1 MAYLA
6 GRSSERTTV
15 HGKRLWDGLQTLA
28 WRPSVGAVRGNGMSA
43 GIGLVDDKGTRKP
56 ALGRAPRVVADA
68 GKRHLLYDMDMA
80 LLQLRQDAGETQA
93 VVQLTGTYH
102 NLLRR
107 WAQT

>member
-56 ALGRAPRVVADA
+56 ALGRARGVVADA
-68 GKRHLLYDMDMA
+68 GKRGLII
-80 LLQLRQDAGETQA
+80 LQRAGGDSPPA
-93 VVQLTGTYH
+93 CGDSLCLAH
-102 NLLRR
+102 H
-107 WAQT
+107 